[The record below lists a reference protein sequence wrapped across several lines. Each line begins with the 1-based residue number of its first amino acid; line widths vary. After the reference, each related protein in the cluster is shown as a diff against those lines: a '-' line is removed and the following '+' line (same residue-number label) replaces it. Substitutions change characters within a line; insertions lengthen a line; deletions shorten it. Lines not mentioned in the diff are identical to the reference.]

1 MTPSASLSLA
11 SDPLGSSFRRVT
23 SRKVVLE
30 PFDVAATTG
39 AVLDGLEILTWDG
52 SGPPP
57 ADDLA
62 RVEFYVM
69 PYMFEQATGDVIAQ
83 MPRLRVI
90 QTLTAGVE
98 HVTPYLREGITLC
111 NARGVH
117 DASTAELA
125 VTLALASLR
134 GVPDFVRAQER
145 GEWAHEQRQSLAD
158 KTVLIVGYGSIG
170 AAVETRLRPFE
181 CDVLRVAR
189 RARDGVAGFGELPT
203 LVEWADVVVLTVPLT
218 DQTRGLVD
226 AAFLARMRDGAVLIN
241 VSRGPV
247 VDTEALLVEL
257 FAGRIGA
264 ALDVTDP
271 EPPPADH
278 PLWSA
283 PNLILTPH
291 VGGNTSAFRP
301 RAERLMIA
309 QLERFAHGEPLT
321 NVVVDGGS
329 V

>member
-1 MTPSASLSLA
+1 VV
-11 SDPLGSSFRRVT
+11 GGR
-23 SRKVVLE
+23 VVLE
-30 PFDVAATTG
+30 PFGLAA
-39 AVLDGLEILTWDG
+39 GLVPTDLEVLTWSG

-57 ADDLA
+57 DDALR

-69 PYMFEQATGDVIAQ
+69 PYTFEPVTGEVIRH
-83 MPRLRVI
+83 MPRVRVV

-98 HVTPYLREGITLC
+98 HVIPYLRAGVTLC

-125 VTLALASLR
+125 VTLTLASLR
-134 GVPDFVRAQER
+134 GVADFVRAQDRAEWIHGER
-145 GEWAHEQRQSLAD
+145 ASLAD

-170 AAVETRLRPFE
+170 AAVESRLRPFE

-189 RARDGVAGFGELPT
+189 RARDGVAGFESLRA
-203 LVEWADVVVLTVPLT
+203 LVAEADVVILTVPLT
-218 DQTRGLVD
+218 EQTWGLVD
-226 AAFLARMRDGAVLIN
+226 GAFLSRMRDGALLVN

-247 VDTEALLVEL
+247 VDTDALLAEL
-257 FAGRIGA
+257 SAGRLSA

-271 EPPPADH
+271 EPPPAGH

-283 PNLILTPH
+283 PGLLITPH

-301 RAERLMIA
+301 RAI
-309 QLERFAHGEPLT
+309 QLVVDQLKRFAAGEPLT
-321 NVVVDGGS
+321 NVVVDGSTG
-329 V
+329 

>member
-1 MTPSASLSLA
+1 
-11 SDPLGSSFRRVT
+11 VT
-23 SRKVVLE
+23 GRIVVLE
-30 PFDVAATTG
+30 PFGVAAQMG
-39 AVLDGLEILTWDG
+39 AGLERLEILTWDG
-52 SGPPP
+52 SGPPR

-62 RVEFYVM
+62 RIEFYVM
-69 PYMFEQATGDVIAQ
+69 PYTFEQVTGEVIAR

-98 HVTPYLREGITLC
+98 HVTPFLRKGITLC

-125 VTLALASLR
+125 VALTLAALR
-134 GVPDFVRAQER
+134 GVADFVRAKER
-145 GEWAHEQRQSLAD
+145 AEWAHSERQSLAD

-203 LVEWADVVVLTVPLT
+203 LVDWADVVVLTVPLT

-226 AAFLARMRDGAVLIN
+226 ATFLARMRDGAVLVN
-241 VSRGPV
+241 VSRGAV
-247 VDTEALLVEL
+247 VDTDALLAEL

-271 EPPPADH
+271 EPPPAGH

-301 RAERLMIA
+301 RAVRLITA
-309 QLERFAHGEPLT
+309 QLERFARGEPLV

-329 V
+329 R